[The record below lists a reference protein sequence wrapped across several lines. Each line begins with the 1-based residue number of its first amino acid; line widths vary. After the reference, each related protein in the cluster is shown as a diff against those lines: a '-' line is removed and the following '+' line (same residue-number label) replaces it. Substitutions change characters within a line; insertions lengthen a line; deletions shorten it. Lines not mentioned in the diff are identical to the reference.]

1 MLKINRI
8 FRRLPQLSPAVRWQS
23 QEAPATATSDI
34 DVRIVEVGPRDGL
47 QNEPKIVSTETK
59 IDLINQLAETGLRTI
74 EATSF
79 VSPKWVPQMADHSE
93 VLRGITKKAGVTY
106 SVLTPNI
113 KGFEAAVAAG
123 ASEVAVF
130 GAASETF
137 SQKNVNCSTAES
149 IERFRVVLE
158 AAKKAN
164 VKVRGYVSTVVGCP
178 YEGPIKPAAVAK
190 VCESLLEMGCYE
202 ISLGDTIGVGTPGSI
217 SAMLTD
223 VQQVTTV
230 DRLAIHCHNTYGQAL
245 SNILTAIGYGVTVVD
260 SSVSGLGGCPY
271 ARGASGN
278 AATEDVIFML
288 HGLGVR
294 TGVDL
299 QKLVLTGRWICRSLG
314 RPSESKVTLAMG
326 DSNPPNTQ
334 CAGKKD

>member
-8 FRRLPQLSPAVRWQS
+8 FRRLPQLSQAVRWQS

-59 IDLINQLAETGLRTI
+59 IDLINQLTETGLRTI

-106 SVLTPNI
+106 PVLTPNI